1 MTRPPPLPAAAT
13 RLDRLTV
20 RVTAA
25 NPSPMTLEGTN
36 TYVLGAAGE
45 ALIVDPGPALVGHR
59 AAVEAVLR
67 HSALRPVAVLLT
79 HHHADHS
86 EAAWWARAWGVAHH
100 APDPARVPRGAV
112 RIRDGDR
119 VAARG
124 VHLKAVATP
133 GHTDDH
139 VCLRVRETGVVLSG
153 DHVLGRGT
161 TVVAHPEG
169 NLRAYLASLDR
180 LDRCAATRLYPAHGP
195 VVEDATG
202 RVAAYRAH
210 RLEREEQVLAALA
223 AGDATPAQI
232 VARLYAEVPAV
243 LHPAAERSVRAHL
256 AALVDDGRVHAED
269 PDRHHLA

>member
-1 MTRPPPLPAAAT
+1 MSLAPPLPAAAT
-13 RLDRLTV
+13 ALDRLTV

-45 ALIVDPGPALVGHR
+45 ALVVDPGPALPGHR
-59 AAVEAVLR
+59 SAVEGVLR
-67 HSALRPVAVLLT
+67 SRALRPAAVLLT

-86 EAAWWARAWGVAHH
+86 EAAWWARAWGAALR

-119 VAARG
+119 VAAHG
-124 VHLKAVATP
+124 VHLEAVATP

-139 VCLRVRETGVVLSG
+139 ICLRVLETGVVLSG

-169 NLRAYLASLDR
+169 DLPAYLASLDR

-195 VVEDATG
+195 VVEDAAG
-202 RVAAYRAH
+202 RVAGYRAH
-210 RLEREEQVLAALA
+210 RLEREEQVLAALG

-232 VARLYAEVPAV
+232 VARVYAEVPTV
-243 LHPAAERSVRAHL
+243 LHPAAEHSVRAHL
-256 AALVDDGRVHAED
+256 AALVGAGRVRAGD
-269 PDRHHLA
+269 GDRHRLA